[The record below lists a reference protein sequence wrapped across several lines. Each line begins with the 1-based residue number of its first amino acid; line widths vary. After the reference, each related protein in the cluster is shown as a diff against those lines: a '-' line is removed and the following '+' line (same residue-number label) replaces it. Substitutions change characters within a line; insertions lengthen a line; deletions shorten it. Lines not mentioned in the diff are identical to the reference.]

1 MPSQNEPELLSTGDF
16 IESSWSSETAPADS
30 ARDELL
36 GVTLNGTYAV
46 ERVLGEGGM
55 GRVYLARHTRVA
67 KKRVAVKVLREEYAR
82 NEEVLQRFQREAEAG
97 ASVSHPNVMTVFDVD
112 RTAAG
117 AAYLVC
123 EYLEGIDLGAHLKQ
137 FDKLTVHAALH
148 IAQAL
153 CHGLVAAHASGVIH
167 RDLKPQNVFLLGDRS
182 RGAAA
187 CPDVKILDFGLSRF
201 LDAGDGSL
209 TKTGYIMGTPAYM
222 APEQARGLRVDQ
234 RVDVYGVGA
243 ILYTALTGRPP
254 FEADTPQATVLAVV
268 SSEPPRP
275 RSLVPSIPISVELL
289 LEKALAREPADRY
302 ADMAALLDAIEAI
315 VADSPVTTPEAAPA
329 PKLARV
335 MPSVA
340 DATND
345 TGAARPRL
353 VLYLAAA
360 AALMVLGVI
369 TAVTGIELVKG
380 YGFNRTEL
388 RLLLLAILGL
398 SLTPATLW
406 LLRIRSHVWEK
417 SSRVLALLGHL
428 RAAVLSFAVS
438 YGVFSLLLR
447 FVDDFLVRLIGNA
460 RVQPLGATW
469 PGWNLVL
476 AAVSLTLA
484 ASTILRRLF
493 QNAVNSRMARFG
505 VLTLLWTLTCA
516 VTLGLFYFG
525 WRWHALYVPPH

>member
-1 MPSQNEPELLSTGDF
+1 
-16 IESSWSSETAPADS
+16 
-30 ARDELL
+30 
-36 GVTLNGTYAV
+36 
-46 ERVLGEGGM
+46 
-55 GRVYLARHTRVA
+55 
-67 KKRVAVKVLREEYAR
+67 
-82 NEEVLQRFQREAEAG
+82 
-97 ASVSHPNVMTVFDVD
+97 
-112 RTAAG
+112 
-117 AAYLVC
+117 
-123 EYLEGIDLGAHLKQ
+123 
-137 FDKLTVHAALH
+137 
-148 IAQAL
+148 
-153 CHGLVAAHASGVIH
+153 
-167 RDLKPQNVFLLGDRS
+167 
-182 RGAAA
+182 
-187 CPDVKILDFGLSRF
+187 
-201 LDAGDGSL
+201 
-209 TKTGYIMGTPAYM
+209 
-222 APEQARGLRVDQ
+222 
-234 RVDVYGVGA
+234 
-243 ILYTALTGRPP
+243 
-254 FEADTPQATVLAVV
+254 
-268 SSEPPRP
+268 
-275 RSLVPSIPISVELL
+275 
-289 LEKALAREPADRY
+289 
-302 ADMAALLDAIEAI
+302 
-315 VADSPVTTPEAAPA
+315 
-329 PKLARV
+329 

-406 LLRIRSHVWEK
+406 LLRIRSHVCEK